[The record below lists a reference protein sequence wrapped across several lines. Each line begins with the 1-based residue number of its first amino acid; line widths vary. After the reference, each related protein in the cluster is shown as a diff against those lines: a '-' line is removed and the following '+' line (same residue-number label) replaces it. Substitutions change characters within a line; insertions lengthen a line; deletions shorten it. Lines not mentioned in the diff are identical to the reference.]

1 MERIQKLIAQAG
13 IASRRKAEELIEQG
27 RVKVNG
33 KTASLGMKAD
43 GRSIIEVDGRK
54 ITNQQKEY
62 YLLNKPK
69 HCICSLHDE
78 KGRDTVMKYMTGVN
92 ARVYPVGRLDYDTT
106 GVLILSNDGEFSNL
120 MMHPSHHISKTYEA
134 AIQGILTSSEIRQ
147 LQRGIPLDDGMTL
160 PAKVS
165 VISVND
171 AKQKS
176 VIQITIQEGRNRE
189 VRRMMEYFHCNVI
202 RLERKK
208 LGFLDVG
215 TLRQGEYRKLKA
227 AEVQKLT
234 MLAQKGKAG
243 D

>member
-43 GRSIIEVDGRK
+43 SRSIIEVDGRK
-54 ITNQQKEY
+54 IENQQKEY

-69 HCICSLHDE
+69 HCICSLSDE
-78 KGRDTVMKYMTGVN
+78 KGRDTVMKYMTDVS

-106 GVLILSNDGEFSNL
+106 GVLLLSNDGEFSNL

-134 AIQGILTSSEIRQ
+134 SIQGVLTSLEIRQ

-165 VISVND
+165 VLSVNA

-176 VIQITIQEGRNRE
+176 IIQITIQEGRNRE
-189 VRRMMEYFHCNVI
+189 VRRMMEFFRCTVI

-208 LGFLDVG
+208 LGFLDAG
-215 TLRQGEYRKLKA
+215 TLRQGEYRKLKPF
-227 AEVQKLT
+227 EVQKLI

>member
-120 MMHPSHHISKTYEA
+120 MMHPSHSA
-134 AIQGILTSSEIRQ
+134 ATVWH
-147 LQRGIPLDDGMTL
+147 RGRVF
-160 PAKVS
+160 PAYPARWRLS
-165 VISVND
+165 
-171 AKQKS
+171 
-176 VIQITIQEGRNRE
+176 GRCACLESRARCLHGRPSP
-189 VRRMMEYFHCNVI
+189 RRWPSIAV
-202 RLERKK
+202 
-208 LGFLDVG
+208 
-215 TLRQGEYRKLKA
+215 
-227 AEVQKLT
+227 
-234 MLAQKGKAG
+234 
-243 D
+243 